1 MKIFLH
7 IYIYIYIAILC
18 VGSSSIAQ
26 ADVNLQTT
34 DSLTSTS
41 ELIDPL
47 YIQQIGLEQKGD
59 TAIVSTISLGQK
71 IFENKYF
78 QMTYIGVPLVI
89 AGIATQG
96 CTSQHFKDLRDAYT
110 PTFKHEYDDYLQYA
124 PAAAMLIMKACGMK
138 GRSSW
143 GRMIVS
149 DAFSVALMAAIVNGT
164 KYSVST
170 MRPDNSRRNSFPSGH
185 TATAFMA
192 AHLLHKEY
200 GDVSPWISVGGY
212 TVATAVG
219 VSRMLNNRHWISD
232 VLAGAGIGI
241 LSVEFGYLFADLIF
255 KGKGLYNIDTPD
267 FTIPDKP
274 SFAGLTMG
282 LSLPLSSTGQRL
294 RPTIVARMGIEGAWY
309 INRYVGIGGSAAV
322 ASMPTTL
329 ESDTENR
336 FSIDAA
342 TVAVGAY
349 GSIPLCKG
357 SRFRANLKTLLGCN
371 FMSKHF
377 IASGSYDIG

>member
-1 MKIFLH
+1 
-7 IYIYIYIAILC
+7 
-18 VGSSSIAQ
+18 
-26 ADVNLQTT
+26 
-34 DSLTSTS
+34 
-41 ELIDPL
+41 
-47 YIQQIGLEQKGD
+47 
-59 TAIVSTISLGQK
+59 
-71 IFENKYF
+71 
-78 QMTYIGVPLVI
+78 MTYIGVPLVI
-89 AGIATQG
+89 AEIATQG

-267 FTIPDKP
+267 FTIPDKH

-294 RPTIVARMGIEGAWY
+294 RPTIGARMGIEGAWY

-357 SRFRANLKTLLGCN
+357 SRFRANLKTLLGCILCQN
-371 FMSKHF
+371 TSLLPGVMTLDKAGFYYEIGASISVVAHRHF
-377 IASGSYDIG
+377 GASVFCDYGGHTFKATHSQHLNNMTRQGRYNYMLHTMTIGATTSILF